1 MEEKLT
7 DSDKL
12 QARIYAY
19 EEGSTYES
27 ELGIAKNREEIL
39 TMLEQYGLKDE
50 DGTPRVAEGE
60 GQLIDEKYPE
70 ESRQVSQM
78 RQEIRDFAAKRT
90 GKVSERGEDVL
101 PTLRKLQEFLQTP
114 EGKEEGAYA
123 KEVERLIDENKK
135 SLKNIEAFQKDSR
148 RVQEL
153 KDEIAAINE
162 EIAKINDKVKE
173 DPNFDAESIERTRL
187 SVTLYHRQ
195 NELRGILI
203 RNPRANETIDT
214 SRATARLENIISELE
229 GIQKEQGVQQK
240 DETAQTRTEE
250 PAETKTPTGTETR
263 TEEPVETKTPTG
275 TETRAEEPAETKTP
289 TGTETRTEEPAE
301 TKIPTGTETRTEEP
315 EEIKTPTAESKP
327 EYKVGKVRGFFLSLV
342 QKILSKVKPNGFLA
356 KFFGGVESGLLL
368 GAKPV
373 SPKLTTASEGT
384 KVKASTK
391 EKVPEESEVDVNLE
405 DSKWAMAQVSNV
417 GNMDKNSLMMQIIK
431 EALDK
436 SKEDRKDIPDDKLPE
451 FLEEEEIPVVLSGDE
466 HAFNNLLYSNVVGN
480 ILGRAE
486 KIGIPTTVKE
496 GKTEKDRPISEIY
509 ADLERRHLQEKTN
522 DVSKKAAEAKK
533 TQDREEMTTPVADH
547 SQEEEK

>member
-7 DSDKL
+7 DTDKL

-50 DGTPRVAEGE
+50 DGTPRLTEGE

-70 ESRQVSQM
+70 ESRQVAQM

-162 EIAKINDKVKE
+162 EMAKINDKVKE

-214 SRATARLENIISELE
+214 SRATAKLENIISELE

-250 PAETKTPTGTETR
+250 PEETKTPTGTGTR
-263 TEEPVETKTPTG
+263 TEEPVETKTPIV
-275 TETRAEEPAETKTP
+275 EP
-289 TGTETRTEEPAE
+289 
-301 TKIPTGTETRTEEP
+301 
-315 EEIKTPTAESKP
+315 KP

-373 SPKLTTASEGT
+373 SPKLTTVSEGT

-391 EKVPEESEVDVNLE
+391 EKVPEESEVDINLE

-451 FLEEEEIPVVLSGDE
+451 FLEEEEIPVVLAGDE

-480 ILGRAE
+480 ILYRAE
-486 KIGIPTTVKE
+486 KIGIPTKVKE

-509 ADLERRHLQEKTN
+509 ADLERKHLQEKTN
-522 DVSKKAAEAKK
+522 EVSKKAAEAKK
-533 TQDREEMTTPVADH
+533 TQDREEMPTPVADH

>member
-7 DSDKL
+7 DTDKL

-50 DGTPRVAEGE
+50 DGTPRVTEGE

-70 ESRQVSQM
+70 ESRQVAQM

-162 EIAKINDKVKE
+162 EMAKINDKVKE

-214 SRATARLENIISELE
+214 SRATAKLENIISELE

-250 PAETKTPTGTETR
+250 PE
-263 TEEPVETKTPTG
+263 ETKTPTG
-275 TETRAEEPAETKTP
+275 TETRAEEPEEIKTPTGTGTRTEEPEETKTP
-289 TGTETRTEEPAE
+289 TGTGTRTEEPVE
-301 TKIPTGTETRTEEP
+301 TKTPIVEP
-315 EEIKTPTAESKP
+315 KP

-373 SPKLTTASEGT
+373 SPKLTTVSEGT

-391 EKVPEESEVDVNLE
+391 EKVPEESEVDINLE

-451 FLEEEEIPVVLSGDE
+451 FLEEEEIPVVLAGDE

-480 ILGRAE
+480 ILYRAE
-486 KIGIPTTVKE
+486 KIGIPTKVKE

-509 ADLERRHLQEKTN
+509 ADLERKHLQEKTN
-522 DVSKKAAEAKK
+522 EVSKKAAEAKK
-533 TQDREEMTTPVADH
+533 TQDREEMPTPVADH